1 MREGDIECDVMV
13 IGAGMA
19 GMAAALFAAT
29 KGLSVVQ
36 TGVFGEIL
44 FASGLFDLMGVFP
57 IAEGKTWDDPWAAI
71 EAVRRDQPSHIY
83 TKVNSGDIRQA
94 IDGML
99 SFLGKAGLSYKRN
112 ENNNSNVITPIGTTK
127 QTWCVPTTMWNG
139 VTALEKKSP
148 CLLVDFHGMKGFSA
162 RQINETLKANWPELR
177 SVRIAFPEIG
187 SGGEFYAEY
196 AARYL
201 ELNENR
207 KAFVEEVLP
216 HINNVECL
224 GFPSIFGVTRTE
236 EVFFDLQEKLG
247 VRIFEIPGLP
257 PSLNGLRL
265 MEICKDNLPKT
276 GVKTYYQKKVLGHSI
291 ANDGTFI
298 LDVGATEKEI
308 SVKAKNIILA
318 TGRFFGR
325 GLCEDKNH
333 LKESLFNLPVYQP
346 ETRKEWYK
354 KDLLDKKGHE
364 INNAGLEVDDM
375 SRPVDEEGKPVF
387 ERLFAAGSI
396 LAHHDWKRMK
406 CGTGLAV
413 VSSFKAVEAMLKV

>member
-1 MREGDIECDVMV
+1 MRESNIECDVMV

-19 GMAAALFAAT
+19 GMASALFAAK
-29 KGLSVVQ
+29 KGLSVAQ

-44 FASGLFDLMGVFP
+44 FASGLFDLMGVYP
-57 IAEGKTWDDPWAAI
+57 VAEGKKWDDPWAAI
-71 EAVRRDQPSHIY
+71 EALKKDQPSHIY
-83 TKVNSGDIRQA
+83 ARVHPNDIRRA
-94 IDGML
+94 MDDML
-99 SFLGKAGLSYKRN
+99 SFLGKAGLSYKKD
-112 ENNNSNVITPIGTTK
+112 ENYNSNVITPLGTTK
-127 QTWCVPTTMWNG
+127 QTWCVPTTMWSG
-139 VTALEKKSP
+139 VSALEKKSP
-148 CLLVDFHGMKGFSA
+148 CLLIDFHGMKGFSA
-162 RQINETLKANWPELR
+162 KQITEILKTTWPELR
-177 SVRIAFPEIG
+177 SVRTAFPG
-187 SGGEFYAEY
+187 LRSGGEFYAEY

-201 ELNENR
+201 ELEENR
-207 KAFVEEVLP
+207 TVFAEEVRP
-216 HINNVECL
+216 HINDDKYV

-265 MEICKDNLPKT
+265 MEVCKDNLPKT
-276 GVKTYYQKKVLGHSI
+276 GVNTFYHKKVLGCNI
-291 ANDGTFI
+291 EKDGSFL

-308 SVKAKNIILA
+308 SVNAKNIILA
-318 TGRFFGR
+318 TGRFFGK

-346 ETRKEWYK
+346 ESRKDWYK
-354 KDLLDKKGHE
+354 KDLLDRKGHE

-375 SRPVDEEGKPVF
+375 SRPVDEAGRPVF

-406 CGTGLAV
+406 CGIGLAI
-413 VSSFKAVEAMLKV
+413 VSSFRAVEAMLKE